1 MWRLSRLLDSQAEDP
16 KDLVHEFQCR
26 LLEALA
32 SCFGEPVEGLMSGL
46 LLVATV
52 DPHQELPLC
61 LACTLE
67 VPGDLSER
75 SAAHFLVGSHAVAYL
90 DEPGV

>member
-1 MWRLSRLLDSQAEDP
+1 
-16 KDLVHEFQCR
+16 
-26 LLEALA
+26 
-32 SCFGEPVEGLMSGL
+32 MSGL